1 MSLTLSAARRTRA
14 RQALHRLQR
23 GLSLVEL
30 LVGIALGLFI
40 VAAAAT
46 LIATQLSENRRL
58 MLETQVQQDLRST
71 ADIITRELRR
81 AGTIDAAALT
91 TIWLPDQPNGV
102 PVQNPL
108 RGPDLAP
115 AGEVVSY
122 RYTRLDAPCNAN
134 DCAYGLSGNTIVS
147 RIGAGVPQAL
157 TDRNTLKINTFTV
170 VAQPVQTVQIACPR
184 LCPGVS
190 PGVFTQDCWPTATL
204 TDIVVT
210 IQGEAASDASVQR
223 TVTSR
228 VRVRNDGLQFNTA
241 SGQVCP

>member
-1 MSLTLSAARRTRA
+1 MSLNLLARPV
-14 RQALHRLQR
+14 RQMPQPGHRLQR

-40 VAAAAT
+40 VAAAST

-58 MLETQVQQDLRST
+58 MLETQVQQDLRAT

-81 AGTIDAAALT
+81 AGTLDVAAVT
-91 TIWLPDQPNGV
+91 TLWLPDQPNGV
-102 PVQNPL
+102 PVENPL

-122 RYTRLDAPCNAN
+122 RYTRVDAPCDAP
-134 DCAYGLSGNTIVS
+134 DCAYGLANNTIVS
-147 RIGAGVPQAL
+147 RINAGLPQAL
-157 TDRNTLKINTFTV
+157 TDRNTLKINAFTV
-170 VAQPVQTVQIACPR
+170 AAQPVETVQIACPQ
-184 LCPGVS
+184 LCPGPS
-190 PGVFTQDCWPTATL
+190 PGSFTQDCWPTATV
-204 TDIVVT
+204 TDLVVT

-241 SGQVCP
+241 SGEVCP